1 MQRILSVYDWQ
12 LLPEGSQFSVSSDI
26 DHQRSVRL
34 RVNAPMPM
42 ALYINQAELDA
53 PVLLAHVVGL
63 DEIQFEVL
71 GDYVVMA
78 DQGDCFFDTLDGT
91 KPFVE
96 SVDNESF
103 TQIVERRVRNPELE
117 LIERRMQENME
128 RRMALMAAE
137 VAQITAQQQANR
149 EAAYAEARAAVDTRT
164 APAGTVPGE
173 PTSPDQSTT
182 SDASASTAGAGTKEG
197 TDDAAS

>member
-12 LLPEGSQFSVSSDI
+12 HLPDGSQFSVSSDI
-26 DHQRSVRL
+26 EHQRSVRL
-34 RVNAPMPM
+34 RVNAAGPL
-42 ALYINQAELDA
+42 ALYLDQAELEN
-53 PVLLAHVVGL
+53 PVLLAHVTGL
-63 DEIQFEVL
+63 DEIQFEVV

-78 DQGDCFFDTLDGT
+78 TGNDCFFDTLDGT

-117 LIERRMQENME
+117 LMERRMQENME

-137 VAQITAQQQANR
+137 IAEVTAQR
-149 EAAYAEARAAVDTRT
+149 EAAYAAARQTVDAGT
-164 APAGTVPGE
+164 APAGTVSGQPAPTSEPAASVVPPAETPAGTPNGE
-173 PTSPDQSTT
+173 PN
-182 SDASASTAGAGTKEG
+182 
-197 TDDAAS
+197 AAS